1 MVTSIHARPQ
11 GRAVVR
17 PLKGS
22 IMVVC
27 PRCSNTLGVVAASH
41 EMQPLLNAHHCK
53 GSSRDKAA
61 PSATVPF
68 S

>member
-1 MVTSIHARPQ
+1 
-11 GRAVVR
+11 
-17 PLKGS
+17 
-22 IMVVC
+22 MVVC